1 MSLSARAYDPANL
14 LTGAAH
20 AIERA
25 RSRGAEQIA
34 PDDLLAG
41 LLLAVSR
48 FGIVDL
54 GPVAI
59 DLVPLALQFDL
70 PTPEPSVRPA
80 YSPEAV
86 AVFERA
92 ARIARGDAA
101 PQLAPIHLLVALGE
115 PDIPTFARIA
125 RLYRLD
131 GARWRRIL
139 AGIEPTPPAR
149 TPAAATIDSA
159 SDSAGHDAATA
170 AAVGKPMAED
180 LLSPEDAAGLLGLH
194 IQTLRGYIRSGRL
207 PAFRVAGQRAIRLK
221 RDDVL
226 GLLERLDA
234 RSAVPQDPG

>member
-1 MSLSARAYDPANL
+1 VSLPRRAYDPANL
-14 LTGAAH
+14 LTGASH

-25 RSRGAEQIA
+25 RSRGADRIE

-59 DLVPLALQFDL
+59 DLEPLALQFDL
-70 PTPEPSVRPA
+70 PVPEPSLKPA
-80 YSPEAV
+80 YAPEAA

-92 ARIARGDAA
+92 ARIARGDGARS
-101 PQLAPIHLLVALGE
+101 LAPIHLLVALGDPE
-115 PDIPTFARIA
+115 IPIFARIA
-125 RLYRLD
+125 DLYRLD
-131 GARWRRIL
+131 SASWRRML
-139 AGIEPTPPAR
+139 AGIEPAGSR
-149 TPAAATIDSA
+149 TPAEAAEQA
-159 SDSAGHDAATA
+159 GEQQGSDAGLPAGI
-170 AAVGKPMAED
+170 GKPAAED
-180 LLSPEDAAGLLGLH
+180 LLSPEEAAGLLGLH

-234 RSAVPQDPG
+234 RSALPQDSG